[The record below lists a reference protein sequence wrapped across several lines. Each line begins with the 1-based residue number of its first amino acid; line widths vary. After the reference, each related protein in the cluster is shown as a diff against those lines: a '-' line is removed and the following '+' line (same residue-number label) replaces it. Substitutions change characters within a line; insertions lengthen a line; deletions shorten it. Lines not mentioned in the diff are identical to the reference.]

1 MELGFSGAN
10 VDRVHE
16 RAGATK
22 RTLYRHFENKEVL
35 LENWLKEAI
44 ADTKVKAYDP
54 AMMSSMLMCL
64 LKGNC
69 LWPQLVANQAVPSV
83 EQRKKIV
90 EDILTLFLD
99 GYRY

>member
-1 MELGFSGAN
+1 MY
-10 VDRVHE
+10 RVHE

-44 ADTKVKAYDP
+44 ADNKIKALDP

-83 EQRKKIV
+83 ERRKKIV
-90 EDILTLFLD
+90 VDILTLFLD

>member
-1 MELGFSGAN
+1 M
-10 VDRVHE
+10 DRVHE

-44 ADTKVKAYDP
+44 ADTKVKALDP
-54 AMMSSMLMCL
+54 AMMSGMLMCL

>member
-1 MELGFSGAN
+1 M
-10 VDRVHE
+10 DRVHE

-35 LENWLKEAI
+35 LENWIKEAI
-44 ADTKVKAYDP
+44 ADNKIKALDP

-64 LKGNC
+64 LKENC
-69 LWPQLVANQAVPSV
+69 LWPQLVANQAVASV

>member
-1 MELGFSGAN
+1 M
-10 VDRVHE
+10 DRVHE

-35 LENWLKEAI
+35 LEIWLKEAI

-54 AMMSSMLMCL
+54 AMMSGMLMCL

-69 LWPQLVANQAVPSV
+69 LWPQLVANQAVSSV

>member
-1 MELGFSGAN
+1 M
-10 VDRVHE
+10 DRVHE

-44 ADTKVKAYDP
+44 ADNKIKALDP

-69 LWPQLVANQAVPSV
+69 LWPQLVANQAVPSF